1 MPFAWTAADLTF
13 QVSTDNGVTYQN
25 VYEEDGSEY
34 VVTADASRFIAI
46 ANLPRVDAV
55 KVRSG
60 TSGTAVNQV
69 SARTLTLF
77 IERSS

>member
-1 MPFAWTAADLTF
+1 MPSSWTAADLTF
-13 QVSTDNGVTYQN
+13 QVSTDNGTTYQN

-46 ANLPRVDAV
+46 TGLPRVDAI

-60 TSGTAVNQV
+60 TSGTAVAQGA
-69 SARTLTLF
+69 ARTLTLF
-77 IERSS
+77 VERSS